1 MSDFAG
7 RAIVPGPAV
16 AVAPDPSAGHGPPAP
31 DGLADL
37 VHAPPRRSRAAEFLA
52 NNKMTVAG
60 GTLCLVLV
68 ALALASPAIAPHD
81 PLEQSFLAANQGP
94 SDAHWLGTDAFG
106 RDVLSRVLVGGRVS
120 LAIGVCAPILS
131 ALFGVWAGMIAG
143 YAGGWTDR
151 LISRA
156 SDLLMSF
163 PSLLLGVMVAAAL
176 GPSFQTAVL
185 AIAVALFPRFV
196 RLSRSATQVLR
207 REPFIDASIAAGR
220 GPLSVMLRHVL
231 PNIAGPL
238 VVALSLWVATAIRLE
253 AALSFL
259 GLGAQP
265 PTPSWGNMI
274 RDGMT
279 DLVGDPWPAAF
290 AGVAITLAVL
300 GFNMVGDA
308 LRDLLDPELDT

>member
-1 MSDFAG
+1 MSDMAL
-7 RAIVPGPAV
+7 A
-16 AVAPDPSAGHGPPAP
+16 PPAE
-31 DGLADL
+31 
-37 VHAPPRRSRAAEFLA
+37 RSAVLTYLS
-52 NNKMTVAG
+52 NNKLTVAG
-60 GTLCLVLV
+60 GVLCLVMV
-68 ALALASPAIAPHD
+68 TVALASPWLAPKD
-81 PLEQSFLAANQGP
+81 PLEQSFLSANQGP
-94 SDAHWLGTDAFG
+94 SAEYWLGTDAFG
-106 RDVLSRVLVGGRVS
+106 RDVLSRVLVGARVS
-120 LAIGVCAPILS
+120 LAIGICAPILA
-131 ALFGVWAGMIAG
+131 ALFGVWFGMLAG
-143 YAGGWTDR
+143 YIGGWPDR
-151 LISRA
+151 LISRF

-163 PSLLLGVMVAAAL
+163 PSLLLGVMIAAAL
-176 GPSFQTAVL
+176 GPSFQSAVI

-220 GPLSVMLRHVL
+220 GTLSIMLKHVL
-231 PNIAGPL
+231 PNISGPL
-238 VVALSLWVATAIRLE
+238 VVALSLWIATAIRLE

-274 RDGMT
+274 RDGMS

-308 LRDLLDPELDT
+308 LRDMLDPELDT

>member
-1 MSDFAG
+1 MSDT
-7 RAIVPGPAV
+7 
-16 AVAPDPSAGHGPPAP
+16 
-31 DGLADL
+31 
-37 VHAPPRRSRAAEFLA
+37 
-52 NNKMTVAG
+52 TV
-60 GTLCLVLV
+60 
-68 ALALASPAIAPHD
+68 SPAERSALGTYLAANKLSVVGAAVCAVLILLAVLSPWLAPKD
-81 PLEQSFLAANQGP
+81 PLEQSFLTANQGP
-94 SDAHWLGTDAFG
+94 SEEHWLGTDAFG

-120 LAIGVCAPILS
+120 LSIGICAPLLS
-131 ALFGVWAGMIAG
+131 AFFGVWFGMLAG
-143 YAGGWTDR
+143 YLGGWSDR
-151 LISRA
+151 LISRG

-176 GPSFQTAVL
+176 GPSFQSAVI

-220 GPLSVMLRHVL
+220 GTFSIMIRHVL
-231 PNIAGPL
+231 PNISGPL

-274 RDGMT
+274 RDGMS
-279 DLVGDPWPAAF
+279 DLVGNPWPAAF
-290 AGVAITLAVL
+290 AGMAITLAVL

-308 LRDLLDPELDT
+308 LRDILDPELDT